1 MTTTSVIVGVVG
13 RAWTRLSGGATTTT
27 TTRAGIGTHQ
37 GKRGVCR
44 RRRGDNKQPLRTTI
58 ATRGTTGRDEEV
70 HRRRGEGERQGSVHA
85 VSRWG
90 RRFFARTTTSFG
102 LVVSAEA
109 RRRRKYSTTT
119 DRRRVQQRLNNRGV
133 QRSSGSGSRIGVM
146 SSAAATSA
154 GGVVKEEE
162 DSTTTFD
169 SASADV
175 ERLGEWLA
183 LAGVDHASF
192 SVKNGGTKTLVDLFN
207 ECVLGEST
215 LTMHVNGKTGE
226 RMATRTT
233 RVLTTRVRRRADVER
248 GDDSKCLI
256 ELEQRFDNGKTRS
269 RMRPLS
275 EKMLPGE
282 DWRACATRAVTE
294 ELGSALADGFSVHP
308 LDDTY
313 TFCISDRDS
322 ASYPGLPTRFA
333 LHRVDVIVDGLPD
346 DDEFESVE
354 ALPNSRGFL
363 RARWGFRDFAWTDDD
378 LGPA

>member
-1 MTTTSVIVGVVG
+1 M
-13 RAWTRLSGGATTTT
+13 
-27 TTRAGIGTHQ
+27 
-37 GKRGVCR
+37 
-44 RRRGDNKQPLRTTI
+44 
-58 ATRGTTGRDEEV
+58 E
-70 HRRRGEGERQGSVHA
+70 
-85 VSRWG
+85 
-90 RRFFARTTTSFG
+90 
-102 LVVSAEA
+102 
-109 RRRRKYSTTT
+109 
-119 DRRRVQQRLNNRGV
+119 RLNRGAW
-133 QRSSGSGSRIGVM
+133 RSGSGIGRVGAV
-146 SSAAATSA
+146 SSSSSSFPAMT
-154 GGVVKEEE
+154 GGAVKEEE

-192 SVKNGGTKTLVDLFN
+192 AVKNGGTKTLVDLFN
-207 ECVLGEST
+207 ECALGEST
-215 LTMHVNGKTGE
+215 LTMHVNGETGE
-226 RMATRTT
+226 RTATRTT
-233 RVLTTRVRRRADVER
+233 RVLTVRVRRRADVER

-256 ELEQRFDNGKTRS
+256 ELEQRFDNGRTRS

-294 ELGSALADGFSVHP
+294 ELGSALADGFSVVP

-346 DDEFESVE
+346 RDEFESVE
-354 ALPNSRGFL
+354 ALPHGRGSL
-363 RARWGFRDFAWTDDD
+363 RARWGFRDFAWTGDD

>member
-1 MTTTSVIVGVVG
+1 M
-13 RAWTRLSGGATTTT
+13 RLSGGATTTT
-27 TTRAGIGTHQ
+27 RAGIGNQ
-37 GKRGVCR
+37 GKRGVVCR
-44 RRRGDNKQPLRTTI
+44 QQRGDNKQPLRTTI
-58 ATRGTTGRDEEV
+58 TTRGTTKRDEEV
-70 HRRRGEGERQGSVHA
+70 RGRGEGERRQGSGSTVRG

-90 RRFFARTTTSFG
+90 RRFFARTTTTTSLPS
-102 LVVSAEA
+102 LVV
-109 RRRRKYSTTT
+109 RRKYSSANADP
-119 DRRRVQQRLNNRGV
+119 DRRRVQQRLNRGV
-133 QRSSGSGSRIGVM
+133 QRSSSGISGSRIGVM

-154 GGVVKEEE
+154 GGAVKEEE

-294 ELGSALADGFSVHP
+294 ELGSALADGFSIHP

-354 ALPNSRGFL
+354 ALPSGRGFL

>member
-1 MTTTSVIVGVVG
+1 
-13 RAWTRLSGGATTTT
+13 
-27 TTRAGIGTHQ
+27 
-37 GKRGVCR
+37 
-44 RRRGDNKQPLRTTI
+44 
-58 ATRGTTGRDEEV
+58 
-70 HRRRGEGERQGSVHA
+70 
-85 VSRWG
+85 
-90 RRFFARTTTSFG
+90 
-102 LVVSAEA
+102 
-109 RRRRKYSTTT
+109 
-119 DRRRVQQRLNNRGV
+119 
-133 QRSSGSGSRIGVM
+133 M
-146 SSAAATSA
+146 SSAAATST

-294 ELGSALADGFSVHP
+294 ELGSALADGFSIHP

-354 ALPNSRGFL
+354 ALPNGRGFL